1 MTGTI
6 SRLVNT
12 HGSSWGK
19 IRPANMPR
27 EVFFSAASMDDEHA
41 FRHLSIGDEVVFE
54 EEVDRANGMRAIHV
68 RIAAVAPPASV

>member
-19 IRPANMPR
+19 IRPTNTAR
-27 EVFFSAASMDDEHA
+27 EVFFSAASVIDERG
-41 FRHLSIGDEVVFE
+41 FSHLNLGDEVEFE
-54 EEVDRANGMRAIHV
+54 EEVDRANGMRAIGIRV
-68 RIAAVAPPASV
+68 ETSSASV